1 MKFYTHL
8 FAVLLISFSSCSSLF
23 DNDYTKGIKA
33 ERLSK
38 DSTFL
43 IEKES
48 PLSPDQIANFTS
60 LNYFPVDK
68 SYVIEARLETFDN
81 DQIIQLKTSTDRL
94 PDYRVYAYVYFEIE
108 NETHRLTAYQSI
120 KLQEDSVYKNYL
132 FLPFTDNNST
142 VITYG
147 GGRYIDFQ
155 IPKGDTF
162 TLDFNKAYNPYCA
175 YNHKWSCVI
184 PPRENAMTIAINAG
198 EKIYANEH

>member
-8 FAVLLISFSSCSSLF
+8 FIVLFISLSSCSFL
-23 DNDYTKGIKA
+23 DNDYIDEINA

-48 PLSPDQIANFTS
+48 PLSPEQIAKFTS
-60 LNYFPVDK
+60 LNYFPVNE
-68 SYVIEARLETFDN
+68 SYVVEARIETFDD

-94 PDYRVYAYVYFEIE
+94 PDYKVYAYVYFEIE

-120 KLQEDSVYKNYL
+120 KLQQDSVYKNYL

-142 VITYG
+142 ITTYG

-198 EKIYANEH
+198 EKTYSDEH